1 MVANRLQAYIQAMI
15 SIATHDDC
23 FAKPK
28 PQNPA
33 LGEYDAIRRAVDF
46 ISTHWRIQPSAEKI
60 ADVTGVSV
68 DELHILFRRWAGQ
81 PPATFLKAVTLLQF
95 LDDCRE
101 PVVFRAD
108 KSGFKS

>member
-1 MVANRLQAYIQAMI
+1 MAAQLQAYIQAMMN
-15 SIATHDDC
+15 IATHNDC

-28 PQNPA
+28 PQNPT

-68 DELHILFRRWAGQ
+68 DELYILFRRWAGQ
-81 PPATFLKAVTLLQF
+81 PPATFLQAVTLLRF
-95 LDDCRE
+95 LDCCRE
-101 PVVFRAD
+101 PMVSRVD
-108 KSGFKS
+108 KSGLKS